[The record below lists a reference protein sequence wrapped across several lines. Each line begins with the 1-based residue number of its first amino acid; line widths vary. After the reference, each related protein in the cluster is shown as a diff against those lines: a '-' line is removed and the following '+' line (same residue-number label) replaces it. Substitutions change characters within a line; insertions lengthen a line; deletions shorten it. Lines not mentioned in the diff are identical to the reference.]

1 MQQNLFMKVLVDKR
15 VCFVGEPVT
24 ATFKLYSRLE
34 SKSDIVKNPGFY
46 GFTVQDMINLDDKL
60 TAVENINGKNFD
72 VHISS

>member
-1 MQQNLFMKVLVDKR
+1 MKVLVDKR

-24 ATFKLYSRLE
+24 AIFKLYSRLE

-60 TAVENINGKNFD
+60 TD
-72 VHISS
+72 S